1 MTKTKTEK
9 ETELENVKEET
20 KKEPTSN
27 FNTEEALKDV
37 NRFLKDGFRDYITD
51 KTIKN
56 QNQFNKLLKEY
67 GEIRWP
73 HKTNP
78 KLL

>member
-9 ETELENVKEET
+9 ETKLENVKEET
-20 KKEPTSN
+20 KKETASTI
-27 FNTEEALKDV
+27 NTEEALKNV
-37 NRFLKDGFRDYITD
+37 NLFLKYGFIDYITD

-67 GEIRWP
+67 GEIR
-73 HKTNP
+73 
-78 KLL
+78 

>member
-1 MTKTKTEK
+1 MTKTKTEEK
-9 ETELENVKEET
+9 TELENVKEET
-20 KKEPTSN
+20 KKETAST
-27 FNTEEALKDV
+27 FNTEEALKNV
-37 NRFLKDGFRDYITD
+37 NRFLRPGFRDYITD

>member
-9 ETELENVKEET
+9 ETKLENVKEET
-20 KKEPTSN
+20 KKETAST
-27 FNTEEALKDV
+27 FNTEEALKNV
-37 NRFLKDGFRDYITD
+37 NRFLKDGFRDYIAD

-67 GEIRWP
+67 GEIR
-73 HKTNP
+73 
-78 KLL
+78 

>member
-67 GEIRWP
+67 GEIR
-73 HKTNP
+73 
-78 KLL
+78 

>member
-20 KKEPTSN
+20 KKETASN

-67 GEIRWP
+67 GEIR
-73 HKTNP
+73 
-78 KLL
+78 

>member
-1 MTKTKTEK
+1 MTKTKTEEK
-9 ETELENVKEET
+9 NELENVKEET

-27 FNTEEALKDV
+27 FNTEEALKNV

>member
-1 MTKTKTEK
+1 MTKTKNNE

-20 KKEPTSN
+20 KKETAPN
-27 FNTEEALKDV
+27 FNTEEALKNV

-67 GEIRWP
+67 GEIR
-73 HKTNP
+73 
-78 KLL
+78 

>member
-20 KKEPTSN
+20 KKETTST

-73 HKTNP
+73 HKTNL

>member
-1 MTKTKTEK
+1 MTKTKTEE
-9 ETELENVKEET
+9 ETEVTDVKEET

-27 FNTEEALKDV
+27 FNTEEALKNV
-37 NRFLKDGFRDYITD
+37 NRFLKDGFRDYIID

-67 GEIRWP
+67 GEIR
-73 HKTNP
+73 
-78 KLL
+78 

>member
-9 ETELENVKEET
+9 ETKLENVKEET
-20 KKEPTSN
+20 KKETAST

-67 GEIRWP
+67 GEIR
-73 HKTNP
+73 
-78 KLL
+78 

>member
-20 KKEPTSN
+20 KKETAST

-37 NRFLKDGFRDYITD
+37 NRFLKDGFRDYIQN

-67 GEIRWP
+67 GEIR
-73 HKTNP
+73 
-78 KLL
+78 

>member
-9 ETELENVKEET
+9 DNELENVKEET
-20 KKEPTSN
+20 KKETTST
-27 FNTEEALKDV
+27 FNTEEALKNV

-67 GEIRWP
+67 GEIR
-73 HKTNP
+73 
-78 KLL
+78 

>member
-20 KKEPTSN
+20 KKETASN
-27 FNTEEALKDV
+27 FNTEEALKNV

-67 GEIRWP
+67 GEIR
-73 HKTNP
+73 
-78 KLL
+78 